1 MDLKFY
7 KIMYA
12 SGILNSSGY
21 KQEKIIFST
30 QELEIE
36 DFIVIESKGNG
47 VFIGKIIEDV
57 TDSIKEDEEEDIDDP
72 YEITQYRYIQKI
84 DLSNW
89 INEIEKKKRKEKL
102 EQEMKDQFKR
112 IDEKKKY
119 EYYASIDDD
128 FKKIYD
134 EYKDL

>member
-7 KIMYA
+7 QIVYA
-12 SGILNSSGY
+12 SGILNSNGY
-21 KQEKIIFST
+21 NREKVIFST
-30 QELEIE
+30 QGLEIG
-36 DFIVIESKGNG
+36 DFVVVESKGNG

-57 TDSIKEDEEEDIDDP
+57 TDFVKEDKGDIEDP
-72 YEITQYRYIQKI
+72 YDVTQYRYVQKI

-89 INEIEKKKRKEKL
+89 INEIDKKKRKEKL
-102 EQEMKDQFKR
+102 EQEMKDKFKK

-119 EYYASIDDD
+119 EYYASIDDE

-134 EYKDL
+134 EYKEL

>member
-36 DFIVIESKGNG
+36 DFVVIESKGNG
-47 VFIGKIIEDV
+47 VFIGKVIEDV
-57 TDSIKEDEEEDIDDP
+57 TDFIKENEEDIDDP
-72 YEITQYRYIQKI
+72 YDVTQYRYIQKI
-84 DLSNW
+84 
-89 INEIEKKKRKEKL
+89 
-102 EQEMKDQFKR
+102 
-112 IDEKKKY
+112 
-119 EYYASIDDD
+119 
-128 FKKIYD
+128 
-134 EYKDL
+134 

>member
-21 KQEKIIFST
+21 KQEEIIFST

-36 DFIVIESKGNG
+36 DFVVIESKGNG
-47 VFIGKIIEDV
+47 VFIGKVIEDV
-57 TDSIKEDEEEDIDDP
+57 TDFIKEDEEDIDDP
-72 YEITQYRYIQKI
+72 YDITQYRYIQKI

-119 EYYASIDDD
+119 EYYASIDDE

-134 EYKDL
+134 EYKEL

>member
-7 KIMYA
+7 RIMYA

-21 KQEKIIFST
+21 NQEKIIFST

-36 DFIVIESKGNG
+36 DFIVIEIKGNG
-47 VFIGKIIEDV
+47 VFIGKVIDDV
-57 TDSIKEDEEEDIDDP
+57 TDFIKEYKGDIDDP
-72 YEITQYRYIQKI
+72 YDVTQYRYIQKI

-89 INEIEKKKRKEKL
+89 LDGIEKKKRKEKL
-102 EQEMKDQFKR
+102 EQEMKEQFKR

-119 EYYASIDDD
+119 EYYTSIDDD

-134 EYKDL
+134 EYKEL

>member
-7 KIMYA
+7 KITYA

-21 KQEKIIFST
+21 NQEKIIFST

-36 DFIVIESKGNG
+36 DFVVIESKGKG
-47 VFIGKIIEDV
+47 VFIGKVIEDV
-57 TDSIKEDEEEDIDDP
+57 TDFIKEDIDDP
-72 YEITQYRYIQKI
+72 YDITQYRYIQKI

-119 EYYASIDDD
+119 EYYASIDDE

-134 EYKDL
+134 EYKEL